1 MVIHCATSNPGKL
14 QEFRLAA
21 PAGIRIVPA
30 GPLDC
35 PETGRSFEENAVQK
49 ALCYAAH
56 IGDLVFADDS
66 GLEVD
71 ALGGEPGIRSA
82 RYAGPDATDEQNR
95 AVLVEKLRAAGIVPG
110 KRPGARFTC
119 VIALAQPGRLLAT
132 FHGAV
137 EGEIL
142 SAPLGAGGFGYDPLF
157 YFPPLGL
164 TFAQMSSEEKLAH
177 SHRGKAFRA
186 MLEWLDSR
194 PPSNPPRAWG
204 REFGLKFSY

>member
-35 PETGRSFEENAVQK
+35 PETGRSFEENAVEK

-82 RYAGPDATDEQNR
+82 RYDGPDATDEQNR
-95 AVLVEKLRAAGIVPG
+95 ALLLEKLRATGIH
-110 KRPGARFTC
+110 RPQGHFIC
-119 VIALAQPGRLLAT
+119 VIALARPRRLLAT
-132 FHGAV
+132 FHGSV

-142 SAPLGAGGFGYDPLF
+142 DAPRGAGGFGYDPLF
-157 YFPPLGL
+157 YFPPLGI
-164 TFAQMSSEEKLAH
+164 TFAQMSGEEKLAH

-186 MLEWLDSR
+186 MLEWLASH
-194 PPSNPPRAWG
+194 PSQLLTWG
-204 REFGLKFSY
+204 VSSG